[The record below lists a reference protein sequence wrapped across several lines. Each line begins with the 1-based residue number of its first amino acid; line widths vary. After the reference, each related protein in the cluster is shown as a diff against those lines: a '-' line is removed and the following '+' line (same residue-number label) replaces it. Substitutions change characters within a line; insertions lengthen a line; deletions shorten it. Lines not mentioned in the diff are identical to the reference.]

1 MPGSE
6 ARESAKKSESSSCG
20 NEALCASVENQRAWN
35 ENQPKD
41 GREKKKSKKGKGKE
55 GRKERQVLRVI
66 FDASEHLKRH

>member
-1 MPGSE
+1 M
-6 ARESAKKSESSSCG
+6 
-20 NEALCASVENQRAWN
+20 SVENQRAWN

-41 GREKKKSKKGKGKE
+41 GREKKRKKGKGKE